1 MSLGRLWVHPFSAN
15 LYVSHKLVVSII
27 GSVHGIHSEVVV
39 SELNMQNKII
49 IHINLTNCKWT
60 FKNKQYT
67 LYKNYKTSSTTL
79 IFWEHQF
86 YPFIP
91 GNVVKKSSLKLVET
105 FLGHNLAQRWWWK
118 CFSCLKD
125 IMHDMLSFLLWVDLW
140 SHCLFKVLRQ
150 LTHLYTIV
158 FLHGSF
164 SECERSNHG
173 ESHGE
178 SESHSTK

>member
-60 FKNKQYT
+60 FKNKHI
-67 LYKNYKTSSTTL
+67 LYIKTTKLQVQL

-164 SECERSNHG
+164 SECERRNHG